1 MCLTLAKTEE
11 LAASGAEKN
20 ITGVFT
26 LEMEANPSLPF
37 LFFFCLLFVLFGGC

>member
-11 LAASGAEKN
+11 LAASGGAEKN

-26 LEMEANPSLPF
+26 LEMEANPSLS
-37 LFFFCLLFVLFGGC
+37 FFCFCLLFVRFGGC